1 MRRDGAHQ
9 RRGAAV
15 LWADLRRRID
25 KAAYA
30 RQNAEGEFEGR
41 PSWGRPRRSWPA
53 TLSPCTSGISRPCE
67 RSPRSATS
75 PPPSCLRR
83 SRRTIQLSERP
94 TPRGRHSE
102 DKGAQAHREPGG
114 GEAGKVGVFLPI
126 SG

>member
-9 RRGAAV
+9 RRGVAA

-41 PSWGRPRRSWPA
+41 QSRGRPRRSWPA

-75 PPPSCLRR
+75 PPPY
-83 SRRTIQLSERP
+83 LSEAI
-94 TPRGRHSE
+94 E
-102 DKGAQAHREPGG
+102 KNNQVIGAAHAARET
-114 GEAGKVGVFLPI
+114 
-126 SG
+126 